1 MEPRIIS
8 RTIDL
13 AVEYQTQQQGWGK
26 RLMLTGSSGAD
37 RLVLTIVNKGQ
48 PETLTGLNA
57 LSYFETLDGDVL
69 KKGQING
76 HIISI
81 DFPDEAYAYK
91 DRITV
96 KVYLSDGARNIPI
109 HVEKFDIGQGYGETL
124 IDPDDVIPN
133 LSALIAVLEDIQAN
147 KEAYDK
153 AAQRAEAAAAAAAAA
168 TTSASNAAS
177 SANAAAASASGA
189 AADASAA
196 AGSANAAAGTANA
209 SAVAADT
216 AAADASAAIEAAS
229 AAAARAND
237 AAAGVDAEVA
247 AAVNAAQTAQQ
258 AAAETQLAM
267 DECMN
272 EINTLKQVD
281 NTKVDNAEVT
291 PDGELYLLCNGERVA
306 GPFSGFGGGTGSG
319 GSSNNAVLT
328 VKNACDWL
336 SKSIASGESCTV
348 AATWNSLEDGLE
360 TGMGNLTVT
369 VGGVVRMSKS
379 VNQGLV
385 SADVKEWLSTGSNL
399 VRLSVAD
406 SYGNSRSI
414 NYTVTVVAIS
424 LTSSFDPSGTFGS
437 AIPFT
442 YIPVGAVSKT
452 VHFEVDGTEIGTA
465 TVVVS
470 GRQQSYNIPA
480 QNHGAHSLRVWFEA
494 DINGQTVP
502 SNELYYDLICIED
515 GNTTPIIAS
524 TFRAETVVQFD
535 PIIIPYRVYD
545 PATLKA
551 AISLIADGETVAELT
566 VDRTEQT
573 WTRVANGVGAL
584 ELAIKCGDVQR
595 TFSLTVTESNIDVE
609 AEENDLALYLSS
621 YGRSNGEAQPG
632 TWEYKD
638 IAASF
643 SGFNFKSDG
652 WQKDSA
658 GNTVLRVT
666 GDARVSVPF
675 QIFQT
680 DFRGTG
686 KTIEIEFA
694 TKDVLDYDAMI
705 LSSMSDGRGI
715 AITAQRADMY
725 SEQSEIGTQ
734 YKEEEHVRLTFV
746 TEKRSGNRL
755 ILIYLNGIISGIKQ
769 YPDSDDYSQGSPLGL
784 SIGSNDCTIDI
795 YNIRVYDN
803 DLTRYQILD
812 NWVADTQNGA
822 EKLARFE
829 RNQIYDD
836 YGAVVPEQLPK
847 NLPYMMLV
855 GPALPTIKGNK
866 VTISGYYVD
875 PLHPEKAFTFA
886 GAEAD
891 VQGTSSKDYYVKNFK
906 IKYKNGFTVNGKPE
920 TGYKL
925 RDTSIPTDVFTMK
938 ADVAS
943 SEGANN
949 VELVRLYNDITPHKT
964 PPQEADSRVRQGI
977 DGLPMVI
984 FWDNGTAVTFQG
996 KYNFNND
1003 KATEEVFGFASGDQ
1017 SWEIKNNVSNR
1028 VLFKSAD
1035 FTDTSSET
1043 GWPNDFEA
1051 RYPEDNTDVS
1061 ELAAFV
1067 AWVVSTDRTAATGA
1081 ALNPPVAYDNTL
1093 YSNDTAE
1100 YRLAKFKHELNQHA
1114 NVTSAQFYWLFTEFF
1129 LLVDSRAKNAF
1140 PTKFHGDDKWCWLPY
1155 DMDTAIGINNEGAL
1169 VFDYALEDT
1178 DLTDAGELVF
1188 NGQESVFWENVR
1200 DAFPD
1205 EIKAMYADLRTSGK
1219 LTYENVMERFAT
1231 HQDVWPEAIFNEDAY
1246 RKYIEPYEKEGATIY
1261 FAMAQGK
1268 KELQRTWWLFNR
1280 FRYFDAKFDTGTI
1293 AQDRILIRIY
1303 ADADIAITPYADTY
1317 LRSKYGSYSYQI
1329 RAKRDQ
1335 EYLLH
1340 CYVDAANDLE
1350 TTLFPASLI
1359 AEIADLA
1366 PLHIGLADF
1375 SKATKLQVLKIGD
1388 SAEDYSNGN
1397 LTELTLGNN
1406 TLLHQLDVRNCPNLT
1421 TSVDLSG
1428 CTNIEHVWFTG
1439 TGIKGLSLPNGGILK
1454 TLHLPD
1460 TVTNLTVLNQKSITS
1475 FVLGSYSQIT
1485 TLRLENV
1492 AEIIP
1497 SAEILAAIPA
1507 NSRVRLIGIDWTLDD
1522 ADAVFDLY
1530 DRLDTMRGLDEHDGN
1545 MDKAQVSGTIHI
1557 DSLTGAELAE
1567 MQSRYP
1573 YITIQYN
1580 HITSYLYFYDEIGE
1594 NLLAMA
1600 EVQDGGNGAYEG
1612 STPTKAQTAQ
1622 YTYTFSGWSLTPGG
1636 AANANALN
1644 NVTADRNVYAAFTA
1658 TVRTYTVKWY
1668 NGSTLLETDTGVP
1681 YGGSAEYNGAAPEY
1695 SGDNAEDYEF
1705 TGFAPSG
1712 KNITG
1717 DTNCYARF
1725 KYNGYLYSQ
1734 VIDGTV
1740 TTYESN
1746 TLTTVGEYA
1755 FYNATS
1761 LTKAD
1766 LAAVTSIGAYAFNG
1780 CTALNML
1787 ILRNAAMVTLGSN
1800 ALANSTI
1807 ANGTGYVYVPA
1818 ALVDTYKAD
1827 SAWSVYAAQIRA
1839 IEDYPEAW
1847 AKLSWDMV
1855 NYRIQQ
1861 GDYASYYAIGDLI
1874 PLDLGTEGLVNMQI
1888 AAFDADDLADGSGKA
1903 HISFISKEVLATD
1916 RKMNPKLETTT
1927 DDSGA
1932 TVYTEGTGT
1941 IGGWEKSEIRAY
1953 LNDTILPI
1961 VPENVREMIK
1971 TVTKYSISFDASGT
1985 KVSNKTT
1992 DDSLWIPSGREV
2004 CGSEYGIYEGS
2015 GAAYT
2020 VLFTTAASTRLKTKP
2035 GYTFNFAYL
2044 LRTAYSTS
2052 IFYQVGDSGSIN
2064 KNRASDFVTSIA
2076 LGFCV

>member
-37 RLVLTIVNKGQ
+37 RLVLTIVNNRT

-57 LSYFETLDGDVL
+57 LAYFETLDGDVM
-69 KKGQING
+69 KKGQISG
-76 HIISI
+76 HIVSI

-91 DRITV
+91 DQITV
-96 KVYLSDGARNIPI
+96 KVYLSDGKRNIPI
-109 HVEKFDIGQGYGETL
+109 NVEKFDIGQGYGETL
-124 IDPDDVIPN
+124 IDPDDMIPN
-133 LSALIAVLEDIQAN
+133 MSALVAMLEEIKAN

-153 AAQRAEAAAAAAAAA
+153 AAQRAEDAAAAAVAA
-168 TTSASNAAS
+168 TADASKAAS

-189 AADASAA
+189 AAEASSA

-209 SAVAADT
+209 SASAADH
-216 AAADASAAIEAAS
+216 AAAEASAAIESANAAADRANS
-229 AAAARAND
+229 AAAN
-237 AAAGVDAEVA
+237 VDAEVD
-247 AAVNAAQTAQQ
+247 AAVNAAQAAQQ

-399 VRLSVAD
+399 VRLSLAD

-524 TFRAETVVQFD
+524 TFRAETAVQFD

-545 PATLKA
+545 PATLTA

-595 TFSLTVTESNIDVE
+595 TFSLTVTESIIDVE
-609 AEENDLALYLSS
+609 AETNDLSLYLTS
-621 YGRSNGEAQPG
+621 YGRSNGEAEPG
-632 TWEYKD
+632 KWEYGD
-638 IAASF
+638 VAASF
-643 SGFNFKSDG
+643 TGFNWKSDG
-652 WQKDSA
+652 WLKDS
-658 GNTVLRVT
+658 GNNTVLRVT
-666 GDARVSVPF
+666 GDARVNVPF
-675 QIFQT
+675 EIFKN
-680 DFRGTG
+680 DFRSTG
-686 KTIEIEFA
+686 KTIEVEFG
-694 TKDVLDYDAMI
+694 TRDVLDYDAMI

-715 AITAQRADMY
+715 SITAQRADMA
-725 SEQSEIGTQ
+725 SEQSTIGTQ

-769 YPDSDDYSQGSPLGL
+769 YPDSDDFSQGSPVGL
-784 SIGSNDCTIDI
+784 SIGSNDCTIDL

-803 DLTRYQILD
+803 DLTRYQVLD
-812 NWVADTQNGA
+812 NWIADTQDGA
-822 EKLARFE
+822 EKMARYE
-829 RNQIYDD
+829 RNQIYND
-836 YGAVVPEQLPK
+836 YGDVVPEQLPK
-847 NLPYMMLV
+847 ALPYMVLV

-875 PLHPEKAFTFA
+875 PLHPENSFTFA
-886 GAEAD
+886 DAEAD

-906 IKYKNGFTVNGKPE
+906 IKFKGGFDIDGTNVE
-920 TGYKL
+920 AYAL
-925 RDTSIPTDVFTMK
+925 RGDDLPANVFTFK

-949 VELVRLYNDITPHKT
+949 VELVRLYNDISPHKT
-964 PPQEADSRVRQGI
+964 PPQLVDSRVRQGI
-977 DGLPMVI
+977 DGLPCVI
-984 FWDNGTAVTFQG
+984 FWDNGTEVAFQG
-996 KYNFNND
+996 KYNFNHD
-1003 KATEEVFGFASGDQ
+1003 KSSDVFGFADGDEC
-1017 SWEIKNNVSNR
+1017 WEIKNNVSNR

-1035 FTDTSSET
+1035 FSDSSEET
-1043 GWPNDFEA
+1043 GWLNDFEG
-1051 RYPEDNTDVS
+1051 RYPDGNTDPTD
-1061 ELAAFV
+1061 LAAFV
-1067 AWVVSTDRTAATGA
+1067 AWVVSTDREAATGA
-1081 ALNPPVAYDNTL
+1081 ALSPSVTYEGVT
-1093 YSNDTAE
+1093 YTSDTAD
-1100 YRLAKFKHELNQHA
+1100 YRLAKFKHELSSHA
-1114 NVTSAQFYWLFTEFF
+1114 NVTSAQFYWLFTEIF
-1129 LLVDSRAKNAF
+1129 LMVDSRAKNAF

-1178 DLTDAGELVF
+1178 DLTEAGELVF
-1188 NGQESVFWENVR
+1188 NGQESVFWKNVR
-1200 DAFPD
+1200 DAFQD

-1231 HQDVWPEAIFNEDAY
+1231 HQDVWPEAIFNEDAF
-1246 RKYIEPYEKEGATIY
+1246 RKYIEPYEVEGATIY

-1280 FRYFDAKFDTGTI
+1280 FRYFDAKYDTGTI

-1329 RAKRDQ
+1329 RAKRDK

-1375 SKATKLQVLKIGD
+1375 SRATKLQVLKIGD

-1439 TGIKGLSLPNGGILK
+1439 TGIKGLALPNGGILK
-1454 TLHLPD
+1454 TMHLPD
-1460 TVTNLTVLNQKSITS
+1460 TVTNLTLLNQKAITD

-1497 SAEILAAIPA
+1497 SAEILAAIPV
-1507 NSRVRLIGIDWTLDD
+1507 NSRVRLIGFDWTMDD
-1522 ADAVFDLY
+1522 ADAVFALH
-1530 DRLDTMRGLDEHDGN
+1530 DRLDTMRGLDENDGN

-1580 HITSYLYFYDEIGE
+1580 HITSYLYFYDDAGST
-1594 NLLAMA
+1594 LLAMA

-1612 STPTKAQTAQ
+1612 STPTKASTAQ

-1636 AANANALN
+1636 SANANALN

-1658 TVRTYTVKWY
+1658 TVRTYTVRWY

-1681 YGGSAEYNGAAPEY
+1681 YGGSAEYNGEAPEY
-1695 SGDNAEDYEF
+1695 SGENAEDYEF

-1717 DTNCYARF
+1717 DTNCYAQF
-1725 KYNGYLYSQ
+1725 QYSGYLYPQ

-1740 TTYESN
+1740 TTYASD

-1755 FYNATS
+1755 FYSATS
-1761 LTKAD
+1761 LTKAE
-1766 LAAVTSIGAYAFNG
+1766 LAAVTSIGAYAFTG

-1787 ILRNAAMVTLGSN
+1787 ILRNAEMVTLGTS
-1800 ALANSTI
+1800 ALASSAI
-1807 ANGTGYVYVPA
+1807 ASGTGYVYVPA

-1827 SAWSVYAAQIRA
+1827 SAWSVYAAQIRV
-1839 IEDYPEAW
+1839 IEDYPETF
-1847 AKLSWDMV
+1847 AKASWEMV
-1855 NYRIQQ
+1855 NYRIEQ
-1861 GDYASYYAIGDLI
+1861 GDYASYYAVGDLI

-1888 AAFDADDLADGSGKA
+1888 AGFDMDELADDSGMA
-1903 HISFISKEVLATD
+1903 HISFISKELLATSH
-1916 RKMNPKLETTT
+1916 RMNPELVTN
-1927 DDSGA
+1927 DDG
-1932 TVYTEGTGT
+1932 TYQEGTGT
-1941 IGGWEKSEIRAY
+1941 IGGWEKCELRTYLQETIKPLIPKDVSAMIQTVAKTQTSYNTAGTSETQA
-1953 LNDTILPI
+1953 T
-1961 VPENVREMIK
+1961 E
-1971 TVTKYSISFDASGT
+1971 
-1985 KVSNKTT
+1985 
-1992 DDSLWIPSGREV
+1992 DDVWIPSEDEV
-2004 CGSEYGIYEGS
+2004 SGKTSKYNALFQNTNTTKIKKKAGSS
-2015 GAAYT
+2015 GATVWWLRNANASNNKQIRSVNSSGAINNSYAYYNNS
-2020 VLFTTAASTRLKTKP
+2020 V
-2035 GYTFNFAYL
+2035 
-2044 LRTAYSTS
+2044 
-2052 IFYQVGDSGSIN
+2052 
-2064 KNRASDFVTSIA
+2064 A
-2076 LGFCV
+2076 LCFCV

>member
-1 MEPRIIS
+1 MSITMQMRHKVELNAPLITRNLPGVLQEGDTDANAFVLEVTQDEKPFDLSGYTPSGYLIRGDGNSVLLNGTVENNIATIPLSPACYRVPGFFAAFVRLTNVDGVS
-8 RTIDL
+8 RT
-13 AVEYQTQQQGWGK
+13 
-26 RLMLTGSSGAD
+26 
-37 RLVLTIVNKGQ
+37 
-48 PETLTGLNA
+48 
-57 LSYFETLDGDVL
+57 VL
-69 KKGQING
+69 KVTGTVAEENMGGIVDDEN
-76 HIISI
+76 ILPSI
-81 DFPDEAYAYK
+81 DELLAQLDAMETAREEAVA
-91 DRITV
+91 
-96 KVYLSDGARNIPI
+96 
-109 HVEKFDIGQGYGETL
+109 
-124 IDPDDVIPN
+124 
-133 LSALIAVLEDIQAN
+133 
-147 KEAYDK
+147 
-153 AAQRAEAAAAAAAAA
+153 AAQ
-168 TTSASNAAS
+168 TASNAAQQVE
-177 SANAAAASASGA
+177 AQVAE
-189 AADASAA
+189 
-196 AGSANAAAGTANA
+196 
-209 SAVAADT
+209 AVT
-216 AAADASAAIEAAS
+216 AAENAMTA
-229 AAAARAND
+229 AND
-237 AAAGVDAEVA
+237 ATTAANNATNAANNAKNAADNAVIAAGNAE
-247 AAVNAAQTAQQ
+247 QD
-258 AAAETQLAM
+258 AAETRETA
-267 DECMN
+267 N
-272 EINTLKQVD
+272 ELSRDVENINAELG
-281 NTKVDNAEVT
+281 TKVDGAYVENGYLYLT
-291 PDGELYLLCNGERVA
+291 SDGEVVA
-306 GPFSGFGGGTGSG
+306 GPLGPFSGTGGGTGG
-319 GSSNNAVLT
+319 GSTNAAVITVTNTSGFLSKTIAAGAALPLTFNWSSIEDGMQTGDGQLT
-328 VKNACDWL
+328 VR
-336 SKSIASGESCTV
+336 
-348 AATWNSLEDGLE
+348 
-360 TGMGNLTVT
+360 
-369 VGGVVRMSKS
+369 VGGVSKLS
-379 VNQGLV
+379 RDVAQG
-385 SADVKEWLSTGSNL
+385 DVEVDVGPYMAAGSN
-399 VRLSVAD
+399 VVKVTIAD
-406 SYGNSRSI
+406 QYGNNRTI
-414 NYTVTVVAIS
+414 NFTINAVAIR
-424 LTSSFDPSGTFGS
+424 LTSTFDNSGTFTG

-442 YIPVGAVSKT
+442 YVPVGSVTKT
-452 VHFEVDGTEIGTA
+452 MHFELDGKEIGTA
-465 TVVVS
+465 SVATS
-470 GRQQSYNIPA
+470 GRQLTYNVPA
-480 QNHGAHSLRVWFEA
+480 QAHGDHYLRVWFEA
-494 DINGQTVP
+494 EIDGQTVE
-502 SNELYYDLICIED
+502 SNELYYDLICVED

-524 TFRAETVVQFD
+524 PYRATTAQQFETVV
-535 PIIIPYRVYD
+535 IPYRVYD
-545 PATLKA
+545 PASLTTAIALKA
-551 AISLIADGETVAELT
+551 DGTEVNAIT

-573 WTRVANGVGAL
+573 WTYIPLNTGAL
-584 ELAIKCGDVQR
+584 SLSIHAGDEVK
-595 TFSLTVTESNIDVE
+595 TFALTITESNIDVE

-643 SGFNFKSDG
+643 TGFNFKSDG
-652 WQKDSA
+652 WQKDTA

-680 DFRGTG
+680 DFRSTG

-769 YPDSDDYSQGSPLGL
+769 YPDSDDFSQGSPVGI
-784 SIGSNDCTIDI
+784 SIGSNECTIDL

-875 PLHPEKAFTFA
+875 PLHPEKAFTFTD
-886 GAEAD
+886 AEAD

-964 PPQEADSRVRQGI
+964 PPQEADARVRQGI

-1003 KATEEVFGFASGDQ
+1003 KATEEVFGFADGDQ
-1017 SWEIKNNVSNR
+1017 SWEIRNNVSNR

-1035 FTDTSSET
+1035 FTDTSAET

-1051 RYPEDNTDVS
+1051 RYPEDNTDIS

-1067 AWVVSTDRTAATGA
+1067 RWVVSTDRTAATGA
-1081 ALNPPVAYDNTL
+1081 ALNPPVAYGGTL
-1093 YSNDTAE
+1093 YETDSAD
-1100 YRLAKFKHELNQHA
+1100 YRLAKFKNELASHA

-1129 LLVDSRAKNAF
+1129 LMVDSRAKNAF

-1178 DLTDAGELVF
+1178 DLTEAGELVF
-1188 NGQESVFWENVR
+1188 NGQNSVFWQNVR

-1231 HQDVWPEAIFNEDAY
+1231 HQDVWPEAIFNEDAF

-1280 FRYFDAKFDTGTI
+1280 FRYMDAKYDTGTI

-1329 RAKRDQ
+1329 RAKRDR

-1406 TLLHQLDVRNCPNLT
+1406 TLLHQLDVRNCTNLI

-1439 TGIKGLSLPNGGILK
+1439 TGIKGLALPNGGILK

-1460 TVTNLTVLNQKSITS
+1460 TVTNLTLLNQKAITD

-1492 AEIIP
+1492 ADTIP

-1507 NSRVRLIGIDWTLDD
+1507 NSRVRLIGFDWALDD
-1522 ADAVFDLY
+1522 ADAVFALY
-1530 DRLDTMRGLDEHDGN
+1530 DRLDTMRGLDENDGN

-1580 HITSYLYFYDEIGE
+1580 HITSYLYFYDDTGT

-1636 AANANALN
+1636 AADVGALN

-1658 TVRTYTVKWY
+1658 TVRTYTVRWY
-1668 NGSTLLETDTGVP
+1668 NDSTLLETDTGVK
-1681 YGGSAEYNGAAPEY
+1681 YGTKPTYNGSTPVDGENGQPFIGWEPEVAA
-1695 SGDNAEDYEF
+1695 
-1705 TGFAPSG
+1705 
-1712 KNITG
+1712 ITG
-1717 DTNCYARF
+1717 NTDYYAKF
-1725 KYNGYLYSQ
+1725 
-1734 VIDGTV
+1734 
-1740 TTYESN
+1740 E
-1746 TLTTVGEYA
+1746 
-1755 FYNATS
+1755 
-1761 LTKAD
+1761 
-1766 LAAVTSIGAYAFNG
+1766 
-1780 CTALNML
+1780 
-1787 ILRNAAMVTLGSN
+1787 
-1800 ALANSTI
+1800 
-1807 ANGTGYVYVPA
+1807 P
-1818 ALVDTYKAD
+1818 LVDYDALWQAVFDSIDAGTYKTD
-1827 SAWSVYAAQIRA
+1827 
-1839 IEDYPEAW
+1839 
-1847 AKLSWDMV
+1847 
-1855 NYRIQQ
+1855 
-1861 GDYASYYAIGDLI
+1861 YAIGDLV
-1874 PLDLGTEGLVNMQI
+1874 PLDLGSEGVVNMQI
-1888 AAFDADDLADGSGKA
+1888 VAFDADDLVDGSGKA
-1903 HISFISKEVLATD
+1903 PISWISKELLATAH
-1916 RKMNPKLETTT
+1916 RMNPSIVKN
-1927 DDSGA
+1927 DDG
-1932 TVYTEGTGT
+1932 TYQEGTGA
-1941 IGGWEKSEIRAY
+1941 IGGWEKCEIRTY
-1953 LNDTILPI
+1953 MKDTILPLI
-1961 VPENVREMIK
+1961 PETVRSKIK
-1971 TVTKYSISFDASGT
+1971 EVTKYSQIYNADGKTERDSITSDFIWLPSTKEMRHGSSSYQETLGAEYTMIDKKKCVVNQTSGERWWHRT
-1985 KVSNKTT
+1985 
-1992 DDSLWIPSGREV
+1992 
-2004 CGSEYGIYEGS
+2004 GS
-2015 GAAYT
+2015 G
-2020 VLFTTAASTRLKTKP
+2020 SDRKS
-2035 GYTFNFAYL
+2035 FNQCDENG
-2044 LRTAYSTS
+2044 AYSS
-2052 IFYQVGDSGSIN
+2052 SLCENSFY
-2064 KNRASDFVTSIA
+2064 IA
-2076 LGFCV
+2076 LGFCT

>member
-1 MEPRIIS
+1 MSITMQMRHKVELNAPLLLKRLPGVLQEGDKEANAFVLEVTQDEKPYPLTGCTVSGYFIRGDGNGVLLSGTVQGNTATVPLNPACYQVPGYFTAFLRLTTVTGES
-8 RTIDL
+8 RT
-13 AVEYQTQQQGWGK
+13 
-26 RLMLTGSSGAD
+26 
-37 RLVLTIVNKGQ
+37 
-48 PETLTGLNA
+48 
-57 LSYFETLDGDVL
+57 VL
-69 KKGQING
+69 KVDGTVDADNVDGVVDKDNVLPSLEELLAQL
-76 HIISI
+76 
-81 DFPDEAYAYK
+81 EAMEA
-91 DRITV
+91 
-96 KVYLSDGARNIPI
+96 AREDAIAAANTATQAAAR
-109 HVEKFDIGQGYGETL
+109 VEAQVGE
-124 IDPDDVIPN
+124 
-133 LSALIAVLEDIQAN
+133 AKQ
-147 KEAYDK
+147 
-153 AAQRAEAAAAAAAAA
+153 AAQDASVAANNAISAVGDAVTAANNATNAA
-168 TTSASNAAS
+168 TNAKNAADNAVIAASNAEQ
-177 SANAAAASASGA
+177 
-189 AADASAA
+189 D
-196 AGSANAAAGTANA
+196 
-209 SAVAADT
+209 
-216 AAADASAAIEAAS
+216 
-229 AAAARAND
+229 
-237 AAAGVDAEVA
+237 
-247 AAVNAAQTAQQ
+247 
-258 AAAETQLAM
+258 AAETRETASELTRNV
-267 DECMN
+267 ET
-272 EINTLKQVD
+272 INAELG
-281 NTKVDNAEVT
+281 TKVDGAYVENGYLYLT
-291 PDGELYLLCNGERVA
+291 SDGEIVA
-306 GPFSGFGGGTGSG
+306 GPLGPFSGTGGGTGGG
-319 GSSNNAVLT
+319 GSTNAAVIT
-328 VKNACDWL
+328 VTNTSGFL
-336 SKSIASGESCTV
+336 SKTIAAGAALPLTFTWSSI
-348 AATWNSLEDGLE
+348 EDGLS
-360 TGMGNLTVT
+360 TGNGTLTVR
-369 VGGVVRMSKS
+369 VGGVSKLS
-379 VNQGLV
+379 RDVAQG
-385 SADVKEWLSTGSNL
+385 DVEVDVGPYMAAGSN
-399 VRLSVAD
+399 VVKVTIAD
-406 SYGNSRSI
+406 QYGNSRTI
-414 NYTVTVVAIS
+414 NFTINAVAIS
-424 LTSSFDPSGTFGS
+424 LTSTFDNSGTFTG

-442 YIPVGAVSKT
+442 YVPVGSVTKT
-452 VHFEVDGTEIGTA
+452 MHFELDGTEIGTA
-465 TVVVS
+465 SVATS
-470 GRQQSYNIPA
+470 GRQLTYNVPA
-480 QNHGAHSLRVWFEA
+480 QTHGDHYLRVWFEA
-494 DINGQTVP
+494 EIDGQPVE
-502 SNELYYDLICIED
+502 SNELYYDLICIEE
-515 GNTTPIIAS
+515 GNTAPIIAS
-524 TFRAETVVQFD
+524 PYRATTAQQFETVV
-535 PIIIPYRVYD
+535 IPYRVYD
-545 PATLKA
+545 PASLTTAIALK
-551 AISLIADGETVAELT
+551 ADGEEVNAIT

-573 WTRVANGVGAL
+573 WTYIPLNTGAL
-584 ELAIKCGDVQR
+584 SLSIHAGDEVK
-595 TFSLTVTESNIDVE
+595 TFALTIAESSIDVE

-652 WQKDSA
+652 WQKDST

-680 DFRGTG
+680 DFRSTG

-769 YPDSDDYSQGSPLGL
+769 YPDSDDFSQGSPVGL
-784 SIGSNDCTIDI
+784 SIGSNDCTIDL

-803 DLTRYQILD
+803 DLTRYQVLD
-812 NWVADTQNGA
+812 NWIADTQDGA
-822 EKLARFE
+822 EKMARYE
-829 RNQIYDD
+829 RNQIYND
-836 YGAVVPEQLPK
+836 YGDVVPEQLPK
-847 NLPYMMLV
+847 ALPYMVLV

-875 PLHPEKAFTFA
+875 PLHPENSFTFA
-886 GAEAD
+886 DAEAD

-906 IKYKNGFTVNGKPE
+906 IKFKGGFEIDGTNVE
-920 TGYKL
+920 AYAL
-925 RDTSIPTDVFTMK
+925 RGDDLPANVFTFK

-949 VELVRLYNDITPHKT
+949 VELVRLYNDISPHKT
-964 PPQEADSRVRQGI
+964 PPQLVDSRVRQGI
-977 DGLPMVI
+977 DGLPCVI
-984 FWDNGTAVTFQG
+984 FWDNGTEVAFQG
-996 KYNFNND
+996 KYNFNHD
-1003 KATEEVFGFASGDQ
+1003 KASDVFGFADGDEC
-1017 SWEIKNNVSNR
+1017 WEIKNNVSNR

-1035 FTDTSSET
+1035 FSDSSEET
-1043 GWPNDFEA
+1043 GWLNDFEG
-1051 RYPEDNTDVS
+1051 RYPDGNTDPTD
-1061 ELAAFV
+1061 LAAFV
-1067 AWVVSTDRTAATGA
+1067 AWVVSTDREAATGA
-1081 ALNPPVAYDNTL
+1081 ALSPSVTYEGVT
-1093 YSNDTAE
+1093 YTSDTAD
-1100 YRLAKFKHELNQHA
+1100 YRLAKFKHELSSHA

-1129 LLVDSRAKNAF
+1129 LMVDSRAKNAF

-1178 DLTDAGELVF
+1178 DLTEAGELVF
-1188 NGQESVFWENVR
+1188 NGQNSVFWQNVR

-1280 FRYFDAKFDTGTI
+1280 FRYFDAKYDTGTI

-1329 RAKRDQ
+1329 RAKRDH

-1439 TGIKGLSLPNGGILK
+1439 TGIKGLALPNGGILK

-1460 TVTNLTVLNQKSITS
+1460 TVTNLTLLNQKAITD
-1475 FVLGSYSQIT
+1475 FRLNSYSQIT

-1507 NSRVRLIGIDWTLDD
+1507 NSRVRLIGFDWTMDD
-1522 ADAVFDLY
+1522 ADAVFALY
-1530 DRLDTMRGLDEHDGN
+1530 DRLDTMRGLDENDGN

-1580 HITSYLYFYDEIGE
+1580 HITSYLYFYDETGE

-1612 STPTKAQTAQ
+1612 STPTKASTAQ
-1622 YTYTFSGWSLTPGG
+1622 YSYTFSGWSLTPGG

-1658 TVRTYTVKWY
+1658 TVRTYTVRWY
-1668 NGSTLLETDTGVP
+1668 NGSTLLETDTGVK
-1681 YGGSAEYNGAAPEY
+1681 YGTVPTYNGSTPVDAENGQPFIGWEPDVAA
-1695 SGDNAEDYEF
+1695 
-1705 TGFAPSG
+1705 
-1712 KNITG
+1712 ITG
-1717 DTNCYARF
+1717 NTDYYAKF
-1725 KYNGYLYSQ
+1725 
-1734 VIDGTV
+1734 
-1740 TTYESN
+1740 E
-1746 TLTTVGEYA
+1746 
-1755 FYNATS
+1755 
-1761 LTKAD
+1761 
-1766 LAAVTSIGAYAFNG
+1766 
-1780 CTALNML
+1780 
-1787 ILRNAAMVTLGSN
+1787 
-1800 ALANSTI
+1800 
-1807 ANGTGYVYVPA
+1807 P
-1818 ALVDTYKAD
+1818 LVDYDALWQAVFDSIDAGTYATD
-1827 SAWSVYAAQIRA
+1827 
-1839 IEDYPEAW
+1839 
-1847 AKLSWDMV
+1847 
-1855 NYRIQQ
+1855 
-1861 GDYASYYAIGDLI
+1861 YAIGDLL
-1874 PLDLGTEGLVNMQI
+1874 PLDLGSEGVVNMQI

-1903 HISFISKEVLATD
+1903 HISWVSKELLKT
-1916 RKMNPKLETTT
+1916 RHRMNPALVTN
-1927 DDSGA
+1927 DDG
-1932 TVYTEGTGT
+1932 TYQEGTGG
-1941 IGGWEKSEIRAY
+1941 IGGWEKSEMRMY
-1953 LNDTILPI
+1953 LQETIKALI
-1961 VPENVREMIK
+1961 PENVDSRIMNVK
-1971 TVTKYSISFDASGT
+1971 KNQTSWDTQGKY
-1985 KVSNKTT
+1985 VNQTT
-1992 DDSLWIPSGREV
+1992 NDSLWIPNQ
-2004 CGSEYGIYEGS
+2004 SEINGGIYAGLFVDN
-2015 GAAYT
+2015 AAR
-2020 VLFTTAASTRLKTKP
+2020 AKGMNWWNRWASTTGFRNVS
-2035 GYTFNFAYL
+2035 YTGATGNE
-2044 LRTAYSTS
+2044 TNSNS
-2052 IFYQVGDSGSIN
+2052 IGG
-2064 KNRASDFVTSIA
+2064 IA
-2076 LGFCV
+2076 LGFCT